1 MFNGLQ
7 QQRFWCSAMHSG
19 GGFRRAVATPSVA
32 RALAKAEA
40 SNASGLRLKQNWENA
55 LWFR

>member
-1 MFNGLQ
+1 
-7 QQRFWCSAMHSG
+7 MHSD
-19 GGFRRAVATPSVA
+19 GGFCPAVATPSVA